1 MTAAR
6 TELDPWRLIPP
17 EEFRARQDAVRER
30 CEQSGYAGAIVWS
43 RGGAFVDMCADVLYL
58 TNHYSQQ
65 PYAGDEAGIG
75 KARSHGV
82 VVIPVEGPTYLIA
95 DTSYWRPDL
104 TVFDEVIVSTDVPSA
119 AATAVRALGLGDSR
133 LALVGASYMT
143 AAAYLG
149 IRDHLQS
156 AILERTDTMVEELR
170 IRKSDAELE
179 VIRRAAELGNATVEA
194 LMEAVVEGATEAEAV
209 AAGAAVLIAGGG
221 VLYDA
226 ACASGPWS
234 RDFTHARL
242 PSADH
247 LRRLERGDLFHVDC
261 YGSFGGYFFDFA
273 RSRCV
278 GDEPSDDQQL
288 LLEAAVGCIETM
300 AGAARPGATAG
311 DLYAV
316 GDAFVAESEFRRRFP
331 PLNRDVI
338 SFPALGHG
346 LGLGWERPYLQPN
359 DPFELEPNVY
369 LAIEVQFAHKSLGGV
384 MFEHDVLVT
393 SGTPETLTTARSRWW

>member
-1 MTAAR
+1 
-6 TELDPWRLIPP
+6 
-17 EEFRARQDAVRER
+17 
-30 CEQSGYAGAIVWS
+30 
-43 RGGAFVDMCADVLYL
+43 MCADVLYL

-75 KARSHGV
+75 KGRSHGV

-95 DTSYWRPDL
+95 DTSYWRADL
-104 TVFDEVIVSTDVPSA
+104 AVFDEVIVSTDVPAA
-119 AATAVRALGLGDSR
+119 AATAVRRAGLAESA

-149 IRDHLQS
+149 LLEHLP
-156 AILERTDTMVEELR
+156 AAKLERVDTLVEDLR
-170 IRKSDAELE
+170 IRKSESE
-179 VIRRAAELGNATVEA
+179 IQVIRRAAGLGNATVDA

-209 AAGAAVLIAGGG
+209 SVAAAVLLAGGG

-234 RDFTHARL
+234 TDFTHARL

-247 LRRLERGDLFHVDC
+247 QRPLQRGDLFHVDC

-278 GDEPSDDQQL
+278 GDDPSAEQVL
-288 LLEAAVGCIETM
+288 LLEAAVGAVEAM
-300 AGAARPGATAG
+300 ASAARAGASAG
-311 DLYAV
+311 DLFET
-316 GDAFVAESEFRRRFP
+316 GDSFLSDSAFRRRFP
-331 PLNRDVI
+331 PIDREVV
-338 SFPALGHG
+338 SFPAYGHG
-346 LGLGWERPYLQPN
+346 LGMGWERPYIQAR
-359 DPFELEPNVY
+359 DPFELEPNMY
-369 LAIEVQFAHKSLGGV
+369 IAIEVQLAHEAVGGV

-393 SGTPETLTTARSRWW
+393 DTDPEILTTARRRWW